1 MFCVCAPIS
10 VHVIKTLIHVIFVI
24 RSVFVSME
32 LLSKIRANFTPPPP
46 PHLPVVFPLCILRY
60 YASFKVRKFDVFLQ
74 N

>member
-24 RSVFVSME
+24 RSVFVCME
-32 LLSKIRANFTPPPP
+32 LLSKIRANFITPPPHP
-46 PHLPVVFPLCILRY
+46 PVVFPLCILRY
-60 YASFKVRKFDVFLQ
+60 YAAFKVRKFDVFLQ